1 MIFSLSDGAY
11 STIQVVDY
19 SATWLTLKPK
29 LKKQKKS
36 TLKNTLYVLEKIF
49 PIFSEMELSRPEIK
63 TFLILSN
70 PNLKLF
76 PEKNPFWKICYLFL
90 YFGKWNFLAP
100 RLKIFLYF
108 PKKSFSYMSR
118 NRLYFTILAS
128 KFSLR
133 KISYIFSGKKIALK
147 KFIIFWEM
155 ELSSLKFKNF
165 LYLRREIA
173 KPEKQKS
180 LIFL

>member
-29 LKKQKKS
+29 LKNQKKS
-36 TLKNTLYVLEKIF
+36 TLKNTLYVLEKNF
-49 PIFSEMELSRPEIK
+49 LIFSEMELSRPKIK

-76 PEKNPFWKICYLFL
+76 PEKNLFWKICYIFL
-90 YFGKWNFLAP
+90 YFWKWNFLAP
-100 RLKIFLYF
+100 RLKILLYF

-118 NRLYFTILAS
+118 NRLYFTTLAS
-128 KFSLR
+128 NFPWEKFLIFFLEKRSLWKSLLYFGKWNFLVSSLR
-133 KISYIFSGKKIALK
+133 
-147 KFIIFWEM
+147 
-155 ELSSLKFKNF
+155 NF
-165 LYLRREIA
+165 LYLRRELA
-173 KPEKQKS
+173 KPEKQRF